1 VKRGSFGLAAAVLCL
16 LLPAVAPAQRVPD
29 GKWWKRPRIAE
40 AIGLTVEQSKQL
52 DDIFNKARPKLIDL
66 RADVEKKNFA
76 FDQAMENPATSR
88 EEIAKHLEERE
99 QARARL
105 QKELGLMIVDT
116 RRVLTDPQWEKL
128 MQIRERLEQDRKRRL
143 ENDRDLPKPT
153 PTPDDD
159 DD

>member
-1 VKRGSFGLAAAVLCL
+1 
-16 LLPAVAPAQRVPD
+16 VPD

>member
-1 VKRGSFGLAAAVLCL
+1 MRRRRLGAAAALFCM
-16 LLPAVAPAQRVPD
+16 LLPVAAAAQRLPD

-40 AIGLTVEQSKQL
+40 AIGLTVDQSKAL

-76 FDQAMENPATSR
+76 FDQAMEDPASSR
-88 EEIAKHLEERE
+88 EEIAKLLEERE

-116 RRVLTDPQWEKL
+116 RRVLTDPQWTKL
-128 MQIRERLEQDRKRRL
+128 MQIREQFEANRKRRL
-143 ENDRDLPKPT
+143 ESDRELPKPT
-153 PTPDDD
+153 PTPDEDD
-159 DD
+159 D